1 MNYVVIH
8 KNQMNENAEVF
19 GPFKNIADA
28 KSWMAQDFG
37 DTIEALESRGE
48 KVRDFWIDGGTDNG
62 KFANCGIEHT
72 NDTWEVA
79 EFFGR

>member
-8 KNQMNENAEVF
+8 KTQLNENAEVF
-19 GPFKNIADA
+19 GPFESIAAA
-28 KSWMAQDFG
+28 KSWMAQDLG
-37 DTIEALESRGE
+37 DAVEALEKRGE
-48 KVRDFWIDGGTDNG
+48 KVKDFWIDGGTENG

-72 NDTWEVA
+72 NETWEVA